1 MKFLI
6 FILLIISQAALA
18 ESQCDIR
25 LGQSVGVRV
34 IEFVSGQEVHSKI
47 ALREMSVYS
56 LNEEMTSLQDMGI
69 CEAKLL
75 RKKCIL
81 KFEKKNTGHQI
92 TMFRNQEKWLSWNLN
107 GKESAQKFVRILKQ
121 AGYCL

>member
-6 FILLIISQAALA
+6 FILLIISQTALA
-18 ESQCDIR
+18 ESLCDIR

-47 ALREMSVYS
+47 ALREMSLYS
-56 LNEEMTSLQDMGI
+56 LKEEMTSLQDMGI
-69 CEAKLL
+69 CEAKIQ
-75 RKKCIL
+75 RKRCVL
-81 KFEKKNTGHQI
+81 KFEKKDSGHQI
-92 TMFRNQEKWLSWNLN
+92 TMFRNQERWLSWNLN

>member
-1 MKFLI
+1 MT
-6 FILLIISQAALA
+6 SQVVWA

-69 CEAKLL
+69 CEARIL

-92 TMFRNQEKWLSWNLN
+92 ALFRNQEKWLSWNLN
-107 GKESAQKFVRILKQ
+107 GKESAKKFVRILKQ